1 MTGNTENQKERDTE
15 PINLE
20 TLKMMNNSL
29 SDAVII
35 SGFGGGE
42 RGKKGGPE
50 WIFLLKINISG
61 LGAGCETKCHVL
73 QEGHTLAAKSHLKSG
88 QVLKLG
94 YPGVIGRIRYSNE

>member
-42 RGKKGGPE
+42 RGKKGVAE
-50 WIFLLKINISG
+50 L
-61 LGAGCETKCHVL
+61 T
-73 QEGHTLAAKSHLKSG
+73 
-88 QVLKLG
+88 
-94 YPGVIGRIRYSNE
+94 R